1 MVKVKGH
8 VAHVV
13 LCLTD
18 PEERVRELATLFFNK
33 LSERSNN
40 PIYNLLG
47 DIIGNLSSSSAAAK
61 PAPGAGAEEEQAL
74 PSSFSSAVLFSG
86 PAVSV
91 AALESAAAPKRC
103 LAGAEFQK
111 TMSFLLTFVKKDKQ
125 ADGMLERLIGR
136 LAMAQSLRQRR
147 CLAYCMSELNITD
160 KGVKKLAESTK
171 VGPPPSVP
179 PPFCQ
184 PWTRY
189 FSPSPPLPP
198 PSPSLTGHQGCSLR
212 RGDV

>member
-1 MVKVKGH
+1 MYARLSDERVLVRYNALMVLTHLILNDMVKVKGH

-47 DIIGNLSSSSAAAK
+47 DIIGNLSSSAAAK

-74 PSSFSSAVLFSG
+74 PSSSSSAALFSG

-91 AALESAAAPKRC
+91 AALESAAAPTRC
-103 LAGAEFQK
+103 LSGAEFQK

-125 ADGMLERLIGR
+125 ADGMLERLLGR
-136 LAMAQSLRQRR
+136 LSMAQSLRQRR
-147 CLAYCMSELNITD
+147 CLAYCVSELNITD

-171 VGPPPSVP
+171 VGPPPS
-179 PPFCQ
+179 F
-184 PWTRY
+184 
-189 FSPSPPLPP
+189 PP
-198 PSPSLTGHQGCSLR
+198 PSCQP
-212 RGDV
+212 